1 MLFSKRED
9 EPSHHLEHLHQGP
22 TCPISEF
29 LSAVFAR
36 SAARRL
42 RVADGQENL
51 AMQDMLTMLTHG
63 GLDWERN
70 LQCAASAPRACKVQ
84 LIHAS
89 VI

>member
-1 MLFSKRED
+1 MLFSKHED
-9 EPSHHLEHLHQGP
+9 KPSHHLEHLHQGP
-22 TCPISEF
+22 TCPISEL

-63 GLDWERN
+63 GLDWERK
-70 LQCAASAPRACKVQ
+70 LQCAARCGDDC
-84 LIHAS
+84 
-89 VI
+89 